1 MPAGEG
7 SQRPKQFVKHPGL
20 VLRPDK
26 KIWRLRCG
34 VRGGQGEP
42 LDEEGPDSG
51 KEPQSTDR
59 AAPLCLLS
67 AGLRVCSQHSARL
80 EKEEPV
86 QKPCRSVKGGRS
98 TGQARGWGPGVEGT
112 AWAEFEGPTAHP
124 PTICNIHTFCHAEG
138 WYKVAG
144 PAKEM
149 VGSQCRRNGGVKGGQ
164 KAH

>member
-124 PTICNIHTFCHAEG
+124 PPYVIYTLSATLKDGTRWQGLPGKWLALS
-138 WYKVAG
+138 AG
-144 PAKEM
+144 GM
-149 VGSQCRRNGGVKGGQ
+149 VG
-164 KAH
+164 